1 MPSST
6 PRHDKRAR
14 PASDGA
20 RTKRPWLGHLVAIG
34 VIAASGSARADA
46 KVDWARGLVIAD
58 AVGVADRHAPNPA
71 VARGTSRRGAEE
83 AAQKQLAAKL
93 GELPLAAGGKV
104 EDKAKDK
111 LVKERLARA
120 VEDAITL
127 AADPETDGAWKVT
140 MAVPI
145 EAVRQAIAG
154 PRTLG
159 ADGDKGLQVVVVE
172 GATAKPAV
180 GWKVAGVEAPALW
193 VTDAPAWAKDAPRV
207 KATAAKAGAIEV
219 AGIDATP
226 ATLFVII
233 TK

>member
-1 MPSST
+1 MRFALS
-6 PRHDKRAR
+6 
-14 PASDGA
+14 
-20 RTKRPWLGHLVAIG
+20 
-34 VIAASGSARADA
+34 VIALALAGGTANADV

-104 EDKAKDK
+104 ADKARDKD
-111 LVKERLARA
+111 VKERLARA

-140 MAVPI
+140 LAVPI

-154 PRTLG
+154 PRALG
-159 ADGDKGLQVVVVE
+159 ADGDKGPLVVVVE

-180 GWKVAGVEAPALW
+180 GWKVGGVEAPALW

-207 KATAAKAGAIEV
+207 KATVAKAGGIEV